1 MARGANLGKGDRVQY
16 PWTEADGTDLG
27 TVLEVRPVVTVWV
40 KVRWDNDHDPF
51 DPDQTDWYIASQ
63 LDVIQ

>member
-1 MARGANLGKGDRVQY
+1 MGKVIGYSTHGQRQTVLI
-16 PWTEADGTDLG
+16 LG